1 MLAEYDAVPTDTPL
15 RYAVNVPEDLTSATW
30 FHWFRSKLADAVIK
44 AVVSLPM
51 YRFVV
56 PVLVP
61 KNRPRFP
68 EPVLVSINV
77 LNPVEDC

>member
-1 MLAEYDAVPTDTPL
+1 MLAEYDADPTGAPL
-15 RYAVNVPEDLTSATW
+15 RYTVSVLENLTSATW
-30 FHWFRSKLADAVIK
+30 FQTFRLKLTDDVIN
-44 AVVSLPM
+44 AVVSLLT

-68 EPVLVSINV
+68 EPVLVSIKV
-77 LNPVEDC
+77 LKLVEAC